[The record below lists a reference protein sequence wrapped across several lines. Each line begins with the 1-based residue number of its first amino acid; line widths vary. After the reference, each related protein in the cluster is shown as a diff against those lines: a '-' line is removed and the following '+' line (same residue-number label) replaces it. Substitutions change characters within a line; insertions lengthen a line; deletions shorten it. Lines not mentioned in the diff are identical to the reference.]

1 MITRD
6 SNAPAFRL
14 PDDALLIDLDN
25 EPDHYNFADSD
36 QEEVKVKI
44 ESTPETNTT
53 VDLGDSIL
61 QPKQAVSDLDSMTAD
76 ELHAFQQSLYSQYMA
91 PQHNEED
98 QQNYSEP
105 EEDIENPL
113 AFESGF
119 LQDQKKYLEKKR
131 KGKITPDEE
140 LHFMRKESAY
150 TKKKRHF
157 QALLDEIEDPL
168 FEPEAPKK
176 RARTS
181 KSQSKAK
188 TSRKRKG
195 EHVNLDQGDL
205 FEDAEAAANMAE
217 EPTFEASNRREDA
230 LKALRGDAPRGSAAA
245 IDSRRVNQAI
255 KNFIGRETVKPAA
268 NGHWSVR
275 GMHTSLKNYQI
286 INSGFMRGRE
296 NGLEKPRGG
305 IIADQMGLG
314 KTLTCLTNI
323 VNGRP
328 RQGEG
333 PDNRYSTLI
342 VVPNALLDQW
352 EEQISTH
359 CVVEE
364 TRTEWGIGRV
374 KVYRENMSKGWR
386 HEDFENIDI
395 VLTTYHDVMLS
406 WPKFEWPEG
415 LPEDQREE
423 YFQEEVY
430 PKRGPLH
437 QYRWLRIVLDEGHKI
452 RTPTARTTEA
462 CIQLIAHF
470 RWVLTGTTMVNGAH
484 DLYSL
489 FSFIRH
495 PTVKHMDFES
505 FKTTF
510 CNERD
515 LMSWDLLTDDL
526 LKTMARFTHNQSLFG
541 RRLVTLPKSRSR
553 KLKLEFSPVE
563 KAIYNVVH
571 YRCKH
576 RANIFS
582 EDGESSTACM
592 NILALITLLRQ
603 MTAHPLM
610 LQSKISDML
619 EPEDFDKLEKVIE
632 DEMSLGD
639 TGKAALQNLRAI
651 VQVGRTKAQ
660 TRAEDPTQN
669 YINPTPNIDNLDEG
683 EDDMQELDLSAIDH
697 ETFNENDTGGP
708 HGKNVDYAAFLTK
721 LKSSTNPEVMKQ
733 RIKCSYCGRPALLPK
748 VAPCGHYY
756 CTSHLDDLFHATTAK
771 GLKRVKCVQEMGNGK
786 KCGQKLNKNADVEAT
801 DTPKWSLNKT
811 ILPSTKTIAFKAQ
824 VMAWLDEY
832 SGDPS
837 AKIIVF
843 TQWVSFLRI
852 LGCICESEKWGY
864 KTLHGKL
871 SHKQRGANIAAFK
884 TNPDVRILLA
894 TMKTGG
900 QGLNLTEARYV
911 LLVDPYWN
919 DAGEQQS
926 FARVLRIGQT
936 KETEFVSLIIRK
948 SIDKKL
954 QDIKKRK
961 TAEISM
967 VNKKYTTKKQRLL
980 EMLED
985 PDSEDED
992 EGSAS
997 E

>member
-1 MITRD
+1 
-6 SNAPAFRL
+6 
-14 PDDALLIDLDN
+14 
-25 EPDHYNFADSD
+25 
-36 QEEVKVKI
+36 
-44 ESTPETNTT
+44 
-53 VDLGDSIL
+53 
-61 QPKQAVSDLDSMTAD
+61 
-76 ELHAFQQSLYSQYMA
+76 
-91 PQHNEED
+91 
-98 QQNYSEP
+98 
-105 EEDIENPL
+105 
-113 AFESGF
+113 
-119 LQDQKKYLEKKR
+119 
-131 KGKITPDEE
+131 
-140 LHFMRKESAY
+140 
-150 TKKKRHF
+150 
-157 QALLDEIEDPL
+157 
-168 FEPEAPKK
+168 
-176 RARTS
+176 
-181 KSQSKAK
+181 
-188 TSRKRKG
+188 
-195 EHVNLDQGDL
+195 
-205 FEDAEAAANMAE
+205 
-217 EPTFEASNRREDA
+217 
-230 LKALRGDAPRGSAAA
+230 
-245 IDSRRVNQAI
+245 
-255 KNFIGRETVKPAA
+255 
-268 NGHWSVR
+268 
-275 GMHTSLKNYQI
+275 MHTSLKNYQI

-619 EPEDFDKLEKVIE
+619 EPEDFDKLEK
-632 DEMSLGD
+632 
-639 TGKAALQNLRAI
+639 
-651 VQVGRTKAQ
+651 
-660 TRAEDPTQN
+660 
-669 YINPTPNIDNLDEG
+669 
-683 EDDMQELDLSAIDH
+683 
-697 ETFNENDTGGP
+697 
-708 HGKNVDYAAFLTK
+708 NVDYAAFLTK